1 MTNATD
7 FGYEMKVDIMETALK
22 LAIETYATL
31 SGYTEEKVLK
41 LIQDG
46 DEVVTRTVQ
55 MLMFVS
61 AKA

>member
-1 MTNATD
+1 
-7 FGYEMKVDIMETALK
+7 METALK

-31 SGYTEEKVLK
+31 IGYSEEKVLK

-46 DEVVTRTVQ
+46 DECVIRSVQ

>member
-1 MTNATD
+1 
-7 FGYEMKVDIMETALK
+7 METALK
-22 LAIETYATL
+22 LAIEAYATL